1 VLVIV
6 CLRFTLSTVYIS
18 LIACTLGI
26 FQEKLLTNR
35 SLSIRYNGERT
46 IIMQQIGTDREKTD
60 IAQGHNA
67 QKGNGTASEG
77 IFRPSSHGV
86 RLLSGVSFRGCGE

>member
-1 VLVIV
+1 VVIV
-6 CLRFTLSTVYIS
+6 CLRFALSTVYIS
-18 LIACTLGI
+18 VIACALGI

-35 SLSIRYNGERT
+35 LLSIRYNSERI

-67 QKGNGTASEG
+67 QEGNGTASQS
-77 IFRPSSHGV
+77 IFRPSSYGV
-86 RLLSGVSFRGCGE
+86 RLLSGVSFCGCGQ